1 MISNLVVQFRGQM
14 VEELKE
20 NETIIK
26 LLENS
31 VATRVS
37 AIPYRDQIIQALKD
51 TDGIVKID
59 LENVEYMSSAFADEC
74 VGIIVK
80 VFDLNTLQQR
90 IRLINGKQ
98 RVLNTLGNAILER
111 VKMQMLGF

>member
-1 MISNLVVQFRGQM
+1 M
-14 VEELKE
+14 EELRE
-20 NETIIK
+20 NETVIK

-31 VATRVS
+31 LATRVS

-51 TDGIVKID
+51 TDGMVKID

-74 VGIIVK
+74 IGIIVK
-80 VFDLNTLQQR
+80 ILDLNTLQQR

-98 RVLNTLGNAILER
+98 SVLNTLGNAILER
-111 VKMQMLGF
+111 VKM

>member
-1 MISNLVVQFRGQM
+1 MDKSV
-14 VEELKE
+14 E
-20 NETIIK
+20 NEPVIK
-26 LLENS
+26 ISESS
-31 VATRVS
+31 VATRAS

-51 TDGIVKID
+51 TDDIVKID

-98 RVLNTLGNAILER
+98 SVLNTLGNAILER

>member
-1 MISNLVVQFRGQM
+1 M
-14 VEELKE
+14 VKELKE
-20 NETIIK
+20 NETVIK
-26 LLENS
+26 LLEDN

-37 AIPYRDQIIQALKD
+37 AIPYRDQIIQALKE

-59 LENVEYMSSAFADEC
+59 LGNVEYMSSAFADEC

-80 VFDLNTLQQR
+80 VFDFNTLQQR
-90 IRLINGKQ
+90 LRLINGRQ

-111 VKMQMLGF
+111 VKMQMIGF

>member
-1 MISNLVVQFRGQM
+1 MEESIESGVV
-14 VEELKE
+14 
-20 NETIIK
+20 IK
-26 LLENS
+26 ILENS

-37 AIPYRDQIIQALKD
+37 AIPYRDRIIQALKD

-80 VFDLNTLQQR
+80 VFDFNTLQQR
-90 IRLINGKQ
+90 ISLINGRQ
-98 RVLNTLGNAILER
+98 NVLNTLGNAILER
-111 VKMQMLGF
+111 VKMQMIRF

>member
-1 MISNLVVQFRGQM
+1 M
-14 VEELKE
+14 EELGE
-20 NETIIK
+20 NETVIK
-26 LLENS
+26 LLEDN

-37 AIPYRDQIIQALKD
+37 AIPYRDRIIQALKN

-59 LENVEYMSSAFADEC
+59 LENVECMSSAFADEC

-90 IRLINGKQ
+90 IRLINGSPS
-98 RVLNTLGNAILER
+98 VLNTLGNAILER
-111 VKMQMLGF
+111 VKMQMIGF

>member
-1 MISNLVVQFRGQM
+1 M
-14 VEELKE
+14 EELKE
-20 NETIIK
+20 SETVIK

-37 AIPYRDQIIQALKD
+37 AIPYRDRIIQALKD

-74 VGIIVK
+74 IGIIVK
-80 VFDLNTLQQR
+80 VFDFNTLQQR
-90 IRLINGKQ
+90 ISLINGRQ
-98 RVLNTLGNAILER
+98 NVLNTLGKAALER

>member
-1 MISNLVVQFRGQM
+1 MEESIESGVV
-14 VEELKE
+14 
-20 NETIIK
+20 IK
-26 LLENS
+26 ILENS

-37 AIPYRDQIIQALKD
+37 AIPYRDRIIQALKD

-80 VFDLNTLQQR
+80 VFDFNTLQQR
-90 IRLINGKQ
+90 ISLINGRQ
-98 RVLNTLGNAILER
+98 NVLNTLGKAALER

>member
-1 MISNLVVQFRGQM
+1 MEKLR
-14 VEELKE
+14 E
-20 NETIIK
+20 NETVIK
-26 LLENS
+26 LLEDN

-37 AIPYRDQIIQALKD
+37 AIPYRDQIIQALKE
-51 TDGIVKID
+51 TEGIVKID
-59 LENVEYMSSAFADEC
+59 LGNVEYMSSAFADEC

-98 RVLNTLGNAILER
+98 SVLNTLGNAILER
-111 VKMQMLGF
+111 VKMHMIGF

>member
-1 MISNLVVQFRGQM
+1 MTSNLVVQFRGQM

-59 LENVEYMSSAFADEC
+59 LENVEYVSSAFADEC

>member
-1 MISNLVVQFRGQM
+1 M
-14 VEELKE
+14 EELKE
-20 NETIIK
+20 SETVIK
-26 LLENS
+26 LLEGN

-80 VFDLNTLQQR
+80 VFDLKTLQQR
-90 IRLINGKQ
+90 ISLINGRQ
-98 RVLNTLGNAILER
+98 NVLNTLGNAVLER

>member
-1 MISNLVVQFRGQM
+1 
-14 VEELKE
+14 VEESIE
-20 NETIIK
+20 SEVVIK
-26 LLENS
+26 LLEKS

-37 AIPYRDQIIQALKD
+37 AIPYRDRIIQALKD
-51 TDGIVKID
+51 TDGMVKID

-80 VFDLNTLQQR
+80 VFDFNTLQQR
-90 IRLINGKQ
+90 ISLINGRQ
-98 RVLNTLGNAILER
+98 SVLNTLGSAVLER

>member
-1 MISNLVVQFRGQM
+1 M
-14 VEELKE
+14 EELKE
-20 NETIIK
+20 SETVIK

-37 AIPYRDQIIQALKD
+37 AIPYRDRIIQALKD

-74 VGIIVK
+74 IGIIVK
-80 VFDLNTLQQR
+80 VFDFNTLQQR
-90 IRLINGKQ
+90 ISLINGRQ
-98 RVLNTLGNAILER
+98 NVLNTLGNAVLER

>member
-1 MISNLVVQFRGQM
+1 M
-14 VEELKE
+14 EELKE
-20 NETIIK
+20 NETVIK
-26 LLENS
+26 LLEDN

-80 VFDLNTLQQR
+80 IFDLKTLQQR
-90 IRLINGKQ
+90 ISLINCRQ
-98 RVLNTLGNAILER
+98 NVLNTLASAVLER

>member
-1 MISNLVVQFRGQM
+1 

-20 NETIIK
+20 SETVIK

-37 AIPYRDQIIQALKD
+37 AIPYRDRIIQALKD

-74 VGIIVK
+74 IGIIVK
-80 VFDLNTLQQR
+80 VFDFNTLQQR
-90 IRLINGKQ
+90 ISLINGRQ
-98 RVLNTLGNAILER
+98 NVLNTLGKAALER

>member
-1 MISNLVVQFRGQM
+1 MEESIESGVV
-14 VEELKE
+14 
-20 NETIIK
+20 IK
-26 LLENS
+26 ILENS

-37 AIPYRDQIIQALKD
+37 AIPYRDRIIQTLKD
-51 TDGIVKID
+51 TNGIVKID

-80 VFDLNTLQQR
+80 VFDFNTLQQR
-90 IRLINGKQ
+90 ISLINGRQ
-98 RVLNTLGNAILER
+98 NVLNTLGKAALER

>member
-1 MISNLVVQFRGQM
+1 MEKLR
-14 VEELKE
+14 E
-20 NETIIK
+20 NETVIK
-26 LLENS
+26 LLEDN

-37 AIPYRDQIIQALKD
+37 AIPYRDQIIQALKE
-51 TDGIVKID
+51 TEGIVKID
-59 LENVEYMSSAFADEC
+59 LGNVEYMSSAFADEC

-98 RVLNTLGNAILER
+98 SVLNTLGNAILER
-111 VKMQMLGF
+111 VKMQMIGF

>member
-1 MISNLVVQFRGQM
+1 M
-14 VEELKE
+14 EELKE
-20 NETIIK
+20 NGTVIK
-26 LLENS
+26 LLEKS

-59 LENVEYMSSAFADEC
+59 LGNVEYMSSAFADEC
-74 VGIIVK
+74 IGIIVK
-80 VFDLNTLQQR
+80 AFDFNTLQQR
-90 IRLINGKQ
+90 ISLINGRQ
-98 RVLNTLGNAILER
+98 NVLNTLASAVLER

>member
-1 MISNLVVQFRGQM
+1 MEKLR
-14 VEELKE
+14 E
-20 NETIIK
+20 NETVIK
-26 LLENS
+26 LLEDN

-37 AIPYRDQIIQALKD
+37 AIPYRDQIIQALKE
-51 TDGIVKID
+51 TEGIVKID
-59 LENVEYMSSAFADEC
+59 LGNVEYMSSAFADEC

-98 RVLNTLGNAILER
+98 SVLNTLASAVLER

>member
-1 MISNLVVQFRGQM
+1 MEESIESGVV
-14 VEELKE
+14 
-20 NETIIK
+20 IK
-26 LLENS
+26 ILENS

-37 AIPYRDQIIQALKD
+37 AIPYRDRIIQALKD

-59 LENVEYMSSAFADEC
+59 LENVEYMSSTFADEC

-80 VFDLNTLQQR
+80 VFDFNTLQQR
-90 IRLINGKQ
+90 ISLINGRQ
-98 RVLNTLGNAILER
+98 NVLNTLGKAALER

>member
-1 MISNLVVQFRGQM
+1 MA
-14 VEELKE
+14 EELKE
-20 NETIIK
+20 NETVIK
-26 LLENS
+26 LLEDN

-51 TDGIVKID
+51 TDGMVKID
-59 LENVEYMSSAFADEC
+59 LANVEYMSSAFADEC

-80 VFDLNTLQQR
+80 VFDLKTLQQR
-90 IRLINGKQ
+90 ISLINGRQ
-98 RVLNTLGNAILER
+98 NVLNTLASAVLER

>member
-1 MISNLVVQFRGQM
+1 MDKLVG
-14 VEELKE
+14 
-20 NETIIK
+20 NEPVIK

-37 AIPYRDQIIQALKD
+37 AIPYRDRIIQALKD

-74 VGIIVK
+74 VGIIIK
-80 VFDLNTLQQR
+80 VFDFNTLQQR
-90 IRLINGKQ
+90 ISLINGRQ
-98 RVLNTLGNAILER
+98 NVLNTLGNAILER
-111 VKMQMLGF
+111 VKMQMIRF

>member
-1 MISNLVVQFRGQM
+1 MA
-14 VEELKE
+14 EELKE
-20 NETIIK
+20 NETVIK
-26 LLENS
+26 LLEDN

-51 TDGIVKID
+51 TDGMVKID
-59 LENVEYMSSAFADEC
+59 LANVEYMSSAFADEC

>member
-1 MISNLVVQFRGQM
+1 M
-14 VEELKE
+14 EELKE
-20 NETIIK
+20 NGTVIK
-26 LLENS
+26 LLEKS
-31 VATRVS
+31 VTTRVS

-51 TDGIVKID
+51 TDGMVKID

-80 VFDLNTLQQR
+80 VFDFNTLQQR
-90 IRLINGKQ
+90 ISLINGRQ
-98 RVLNTLGNAILER
+98 SVLNTLGNAVLER

>member
-1 MISNLVVQFRGQM
+1 MFNLEGEI

-20 NETIIK
+20 NGTVIK
-26 LLENS
+26 LLEKS

-37 AIPYRDQIIQALKD
+37 AIPYRDRIIQALKD
-51 TDGIVKID
+51 TDGMVKID

-80 VFDLNTLQQR
+80 VFDFNTLQQR
-90 IRLINGKQ
+90 ISLINGRQ
-98 RVLNTLGNAILER
+98 SVLNTLGSAVLER

>member
-1 MISNLVVQFRGQM
+1 MDKSV
-14 VEELKE
+14 E
-20 NETIIK
+20 NEPVIK
-26 LLENS
+26 ILENS

-80 VFDLNTLQQR
+80 VFSFDTLQQR

-98 RVLNTLGNAILER
+98 SVLNTLGKVALER

>member
-1 MISNLVVQFRGQM
+1 MEKLR
-14 VEELKE
+14 E
-20 NETIIK
+20 NETVIK
-26 LLENS
+26 LLEDN

-37 AIPYRDQIIQALKD
+37 AIPYRDQIIQALKE
-51 TDGIVKID
+51 TEGIVKID
-59 LENVEYMSSAFADEC
+59 LDNVEYMSSAFADEC

-98 RVLNTLGNAILER
+98 SVLNTLGNAILER
-111 VKMQMLGF
+111 VKMQMIGF

>member
-1 MISNLVVQFRGQM
+1 M
-14 VEELKE
+14 EELRE
-20 NETIIK
+20 NETVIK
-26 LLENS
+26 LLEGN

-37 AIPYRDQIIQALKD
+37 AIPYRDQIIQALKE

-74 VGIIVK
+74 IGIIVK
-80 VFDLNTLQQR
+80 AFDFNTLQQR
-90 IRLINGKQ
+90 IRLINGHQ

>member
-1 MISNLVVQFRGQM
+1 M
-14 VEELKE
+14 EELKE
-20 NETIIK
+20 NGTVIK
-26 LLENS
+26 LLEKS

-37 AIPYRDQIIQALKD
+37 AIPYRNQIIQALKD

-80 VFDLNTLQQR
+80 VFALKTLQQR
-90 IRLINGKQ
+90 ISLINGRQ
-98 RVLNTLGNAILER
+98 NVLNTLASAVLER